1 MTCEDSTTAQSCNNN
16 NNHHA
21 KDQLLHY
28 IYEGFAQRR
37 PRPSWPIVFFF
48 FTEPVPWTL
57 GQVPDDTTVEC
68 ARSRRHRWLAS
79 CIRLLSIFLRSSVT
93 RNPHRAIRSGR
104 LVGLV
109 GTRGPR
115 GPFGAGRRL
124 ESASLGYFGSRGG
137 YCWPSKSSMESM
149 LAG

>member
-48 FTEPVPWTL
+48 SPSLCL
-57 GQVPDDTTVEC
+57 GHWV
-68 ARSRRHRWLAS
+68 RSQMTQLWSVRGRDGIVGWHLAS
-79 CIRLLSIFLRSSVT
+79 GFS
-93 RNPHRAIRSGR
+93 
-104 LVGLV
+104 
-109 GTRGPR
+109 
-115 GPFGAGRRL
+115 PF
-124 ESASLGYFGSRGG
+124 F
-137 YCWPSKSSMESM
+137 
-149 LAG
+149 